1 MRHLRQ
7 ALDLATGEPE
17 TLAAIVSNSDE
28 AEQVV
33 RPPAKKDR
41 RQPPKNLAAACFL
54 SRKAAKIAIDSPRC
68 PLTGS
73 SVMPPGAPLARS
85 VAPAAV
91 PLARVRARSHGF
103 HA

>member
-28 AEQVV
+28 AEQGVH
-33 RPPAKKDR
+33 PPAQKDR
-41 RQPPKNLAAACFL
+41 YQPPQRLAAACFL
-54 SRKAAKIAIDSPRC
+54 SCQAAKIAIDSPRC

-73 SVMPPGAPLARS
+73 SVMPPGAPLACS
-85 VAPAAV
+85 VPPAAV
-91 PLARVRARSHGF
+91 ALARVRARPRGF
-103 HA
+103 QA